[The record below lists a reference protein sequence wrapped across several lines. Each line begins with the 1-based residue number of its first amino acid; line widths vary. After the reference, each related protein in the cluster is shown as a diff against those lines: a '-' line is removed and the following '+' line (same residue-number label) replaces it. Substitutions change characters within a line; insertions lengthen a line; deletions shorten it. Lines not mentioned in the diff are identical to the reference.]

1 MSYLFTNP
9 EVRRWKK
16 LFFLSFLLNIVF
28 VLAMLVNNFEEK
40 NNLQKAKL
48 AKKNID
54 IAKKNTEKNSNIKN
68 FKQAISNKNEAKIKD
83 NLTIK
88 EGDLIPISLNIETNF
103 YSAFFESKKIK
114 KLAKHFKMSN
124 LSKLISAHIARELV
138 WDMVLRKDVRKGD
151 KMSFIFRVISEKEKL
166 QRNDMPDKIEVLSI
180 KYHSKKYAK
189 IFKIYYFKR
198 KGEKY
203 GKYYHEDGQS
213 VAKYFKPTPIKD
225 YIQITALLGDR
236 PGGHHGID
244 FKAFSG
250 TPVFSTVNGRVL
262 RTNWKTRYNGY
273 CVEIKK
279 RNSPYTFKYLH
290 LSEVI
295 VKPGQ
300 KVKIGEM
307 IAKSGNTGKTTAPH
321 LHFQIN
327 YGQRGKVVDPLKY
340 CKTFFKFLKNDDL
353 KNLKVKIESYDKI
366 YSTIN

>member
-16 LFFLSFLLNIVF
+16 LFILSFFLNILF
-28 VLAMLVNNFEEK
+28 VTVMLVNHFENKETETQNK
-40 NNLQKAKL
+40 TLKKENLATQKANGTTTKTGIQQ
-48 AKKNID
+48 KSSQTKEETDNITL
-54 IAKKNTEKNSNIKN
+54 KS
-68 FKQAISNKNEAKIKD
+68 
-83 NLTIK
+83 
-88 EGDLIPISLNIETNF
+88 GDLIPISLKIETNF
-103 YSAFFESKKIK
+103 YSAFFESKKIEE
-114 KLAKHFKMSN
+114 LAKHFKMPN
-124 LSKLISAHIARELV
+124 LSKLVSAHIARELV
-138 WDMVLRKDVRKGD
+138 WDMVLRKDVRNGD
-151 KMSFIFRVISEKEKL
+151 KMSFIFRVIPEKEIL

-189 IFKIYYFKR
+189 TFKIYYFK
-198 KGEKY
+198 KPGSKY

-213 VAKYFKPTPIKD
+213 VAKFFNPTPIKD

-244 FKAFSG
+244 FKAHSG
-250 TPVFSTVNGRVL
+250 TPVFSTVNGKIL

-290 LSEVI
+290 LSEVL

-327 YGQRGKVVDPLKY
+327 YGQRGKVINPLKY
-340 CKTFFKFLKNDDL
+340 CKTFFKFLKNEDL
-353 KNLKVKIESYDKI
+353 RKFKVKIESYEKI
-366 YSTIN
+366 YTTINKN